1 MVNESVKMLFVFPS
15 ATLSLFEAVVDAP
28 PNRVWFAVMVLV
40 PLVERINP
48 LGVELLF
55 DPAWTAN
62 SLDDPLNVSA
72 VKPEKSKLDPF
83 ESPVMVLLAELL
95 MISPPP
101 VTVALPLPPE
111 TVVSDV
117 TSCVLPPRFSVPPP
131 RARALSG
138 RAWICP
144 KKSVPLRM
152 EVVPV

>member
-1 MVNESVKMLFVFPS
+1 MFVFPS
-15 ATLSLFEAVVDAP
+15 ATRRVFEAVVAAP

-40 PLVERINP
+40 PFVENINP

-55 DPAWTAN
+55 DPAWSAN

-72 VKPEKSKLDPF
+72 VKPEKSKLDPL
-83 ESPVMVLLAELL
+83 ESPVMVLLELL

-144 KKSVPLRM
+144 NKSVPLRM
-152 EVVPV
+152 VVVPV